1 MASNLKRA
9 FKWCDH
15 LVKAL
20 NDHGIT
26 EIKADGE
33 TFDPTLH
40 QAVQTVLAEE
50 GRSLKLL
57 LMFFKQD
64 INSKTGTQTMVVVA
78 QQICERRK

>member
-1 MASNLKRA
+1 MVH
-9 FKWCDH
+9 DH

-40 QAVQTVLAEE
+40 QQFKTV
-50 GRSLKLL
+50 RSKKGQKPETVVNVLQAGYQLKDRVLRPA
-57 LMFFKQD
+57 
-64 INSKTGTQTMVVVA
+64 MVYL
-78 QQICERRK
+78 

>member
-1 MASNLKRA
+1 MVH
-9 FKWCDH
+9 DH

-40 QAVQTVLAEE
+40 QAVQNCS
-50 GRSLKLL
+50 GR
-57 LMFFKQD
+57 
-64 INSKTGTQTMVVVA
+64 
-78 QQICERRK
+78 RRSEA